1 MSFDSLGQPPLL
13 DTVEFNPT
21 VPGPVIINGAPPV
34 PAPKRYRKWV
44 AWVGGAVVVLGMAG
58 GWISAEMDAVQA
70 RDDLTLVAND
80 REQIRGDLADAQ
92 RRLSANA
99 ATVDGLKTNLM
110 EASNALSAASLGYDK
125 AVRVNEATCKF
136 IDSVFPLIPRLEKGD
151 TVRLCE
157 SHTDTL
163 RNWGSDAATA
173 SGNAANAGR

>member
-1 MSFDSLGQPPLL
+1 MTQPF
-13 DTVEFNPT
+13 TAEEFAFNPT
-21 VPGPVIINGAPPV
+21 VPVDEISSNGGAP
-34 PAPKRYRKWV
+34 APRGRKFPRWVWV
-44 AWVGGAVVVLGMAG
+44 ASAVLVMTGLAG
-58 GWISAEMDAVQA
+58 GWISAEMAAVQA

-80 REQIRGDLADAQ
+80 REAVQEKLDDAQ

-110 EASNALSAASLGYDK
+110 EASNALSAASLGFDK

-157 SHTDTL
+157 GHTDTL